1 MQTDAAD
8 SADRLGVTL
17 LFSLILHSVLI
28 LGVTFEFEMPSP
40 SLPTLDVTLVRTANS
55 ETPDKA
61 DFLAQANN
69 TGGGDSDTAQRPS
82 QLFSS
87 PAPKPDPGVAPRPLN
102 PSAPK
107 PQTASGPEVLTQTRS
122 TQTTP
127 SDPEQRAQARRNLR
141 ESEADIRR
149 RMKMAHLAAEI
160 RESKSEYA
168 KRPRKKFVSAN
179 TKEYAYAAYV
189 SAWVQ
194 RIQRIGNLNYP
205 DAARQ
210 DSLHGQ
216 LVLTVAL
223 RRDGSVKSMDIVQ
236 ASGHQVLDDAA
247 LRIVELAAPFPPIP
261 EQSAYDELYITNT
274 WQFLPGDILR
284 GR

>member
-1 MQTDAAD
+1 MQANAAD

-17 LFSLILHSVLI
+17 LFSLILHAVLI
-28 LGVTFEFEMPSP
+28 LGVTFEFELPSP
-40 SLPTLDVTLVRTANS
+40 SLPALDVTLVRAANA
-55 ETPDKA
+55 ETPEQA

-69 TGGGDSDTAQRPS
+69 SGGGDSDKASRPS
-82 QLFSS
+82 QRFSG
-87 PAPKPDPGVAPRPLN
+87 PVAKPDAGIAPQPLR

-107 PQTASGPEVLTQTRS
+107 PQVVSGPEVLTQTRS

-127 SDPEQRAQARRNLR
+127 SDPEQRAQTQRDVR
-141 ESEADIRR
+141 ESQADIQRR
-149 RMKMAHLAAEI
+149 VKMASLAAEI
-160 RESKSEYA
+160 RESKNEYA
-168 KRPRKKFVSAN
+168 KRPRKKFVSAS
-179 TKEYAYAAYV
+179 TKEYAYAVYV

-210 DSLHGQ
+210 NALHGQ

-223 RRDGSVKSMDIVQ
+223 RRDGSVKSMDIIQ
-236 ASGHQVLDDAA
+236 SSGHQVLDDAA
-247 LRIVELAAPFPPIP
+247 LRIVELAGPFPPIP
-261 EQSAYDELYITNT
+261 EQTAYDELYITNT

>member
-1 MQTDAAD
+1 MTPTAAE

-17 LFSLILHSVLI
+17 LFSLILHAVVI
-28 LGVTFEFEMPSP
+28 LGVTFEFEMPSQ
-40 SLPTLDVTLVRTANS
+40 SLPALDVTLVRAANS
-55 ETPDKA
+55 ETPEKA

-69 TGGGDSDTAQRPS
+69 TGGGNSDTPMRPS
-82 QLFSS
+82 QRFSS
-87 PAPKPDPGVAPRPLN
+87 PAPKPDPGIAPRPLR

-107 PQTASGPEVLTQTRS
+107 PQTATGPEVLTQSRS
-122 TQTTP
+122 SQSTP
-127 SDPEQRAQARRNLR
+127 SDPEQRAQARRDLR

-149 RMKMAHLAAEI
+149 RIEMARLAAEI
-160 RESKSEYA
+160 RQSKSEYA

-179 TKEYAYAAYV
+179 TKEYAYATYV

-194 RIQRIGNLNYP
+194 RIQHIGNLNYP

-210 DSLHGQ
+210 NSLHGQ

-223 RRDGSVKSMDIVQ
+223 RRDGSVKSMDIIQ
-236 ASGHQVLDDAA
+236 SSGHQVLDDAA
-247 LRIVELAAPFPPIP
+247 LRIVKLAAPFPPIP
-261 EQSAYDELYITNT
+261 EQTAYDELYITNT

-284 GR
+284 GH